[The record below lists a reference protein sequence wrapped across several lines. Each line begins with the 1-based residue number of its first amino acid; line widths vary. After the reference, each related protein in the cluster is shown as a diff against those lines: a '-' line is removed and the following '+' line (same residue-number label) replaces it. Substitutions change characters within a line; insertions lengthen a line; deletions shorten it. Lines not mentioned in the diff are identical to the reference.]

1 MEPGMVK
8 LKLKQTDLVR
18 YSPLEKAL
26 FEIIRSH
33 RGTPLNTAKLAE
45 KFYDGEI
52 PLNGRTII
60 SVTINALIKKTRWNK
75 EEFKVCRSP
84 RSGPNSTTVWI
95 EHNA

>member
-1 MEPGMVK
+1 MAK
-8 LKLKQTDLVR
+8 LKLKRTELVK
-18 YSPLEKAL
+18 YSPSEEAL
-26 FEIIRSH
+26 FEIIKSH
-33 RGTPLNTAKLAE
+33 RGTPLNTAELTE

-60 SVTINALIKKTRWNK
+60 SGTIKSLIKKTLWNK

-95 EHNA
+95 EHNS